1 VPEGFAQVQ
10 MSSRKQGSIWNNHS
24 YLSFS
29 RVEFWVMIGAQLA
42 VSELKYFFCFLGYM
56 GEVGCVRVRGKGNT
70 FNLWFERLSMIFS
83 FATFII

>member
-1 VPEGFAQVQ
+1 MEQPLV
-10 MSSRKQGSIWNNHS
+10 
-24 YLSFS
+24 SFIFPS
-29 RVEFWVMIGAQLA
+29 GVLVMIGVQLA